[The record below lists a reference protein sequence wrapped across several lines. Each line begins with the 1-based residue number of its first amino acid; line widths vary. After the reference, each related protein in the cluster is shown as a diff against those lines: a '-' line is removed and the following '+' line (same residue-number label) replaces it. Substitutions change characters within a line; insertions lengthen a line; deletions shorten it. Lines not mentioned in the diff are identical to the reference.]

1 MIQKVFYIV
10 LGLTFVLSPAQGLSQ
25 EGYFIDLKAFREQTG
40 LRHKTPPLAAEEAKP
55 LCPTR
60 RIQPEKGYDP
70 AERMMDNLYEISRF
84 AARAEKASPS
94 AGMGIRFSQSRNFI
108 DARGLPAVSSED
120 RMVSDIIETL
130 PDLWKRDSQSQA
142 LDRLGRVVEPRV
154 MFYFEF

>member
-1 MIQKVFYIV
+1 MNKLVVHIIFGVALV
-10 LGLTFVLSPAQGLSQ
+10 MSPVPGLAG

-40 LRHKTPPLAAEEAKP
+40 WRVKDPASDALAKP
-55 LCPTR
+55 LFPYR
-60 RIQPEKGYDP
+60 RILSDDSYDP
-70 AERMMDNLYEISRF
+70 AGRMMEDLYEISRF

-108 DARGLPAVSSED
+108 DARGLPGVSTGD

-130 PDLWKRDSQSQA
+130 PDLWRRDSQSQA
-142 LDRLGRVVEPRV
+142 LDRLGRTVEPRV